1 MRSFGKLIIM
11 ELDEGCN
18 GVIHGWQLHESH
30 LPILR
35 EKFKCLDG
43 DADVVEG
50 LSEVLLLHAAGDV
63 AEVQRGA
70 GRVDVLVVLAPRLL
84 EPVQPGVGVVLRQTR
99 VRLPVLW
106 QLKQERGRN

>member
-1 MRSFGKLIIM
+1 MNMKNFSSECCGMTLCAA
-11 ELDEGCN
+11 G
-18 GVIHGWQLHESH
+18 GAH
-30 LPILR
+30 
-35 EKFKCLDG
+35 LDG

-106 QLKQERGRN
+106 QLK

>member
-1 MRSFGKLIIM
+1 MLY
-11 ELDEGCN
+11 
-18 GVIHGWQLHESH
+18 
-30 LPILR
+30 
-35 EKFKCLDG
+35 EKFLFRMLRHGAVCGGCGGAHLDG

-84 EPVQPGVGVVLRQTR
+84 EPVQPGVGVVLRQAR

-106 QLKQERGRN
+106 QLK